1 MRVFV
6 FPAIVFCSLALTA
19 NATEHQIFHT
29 ARIDGHRTISLNL
42 LSNDVARDRDFDI
55 DVVITIL
62 EKNGTGKILYIDWSR
77 HTASIRCGVP
87 AIVKVGETNYNIDY
101 RDPGGVD
108 WKRDLWAVICK
119 TPMS

>member
-1 MRVFV
+1 MRMFV
-6 FPAIVFCSLALTA
+6 IPAIVFSYLTLPA

-29 ARIDGHRTISLNL
+29 AHIDGHRTISLNL

-62 EKNGTGKILYIDWSR
+62 EKNANGKILYIDWSR
-77 HTASIRCGVP
+77 HLASIKCGAP
-87 AIVKVGETNYNIDY
+87 AIVKVGGTNYNINY
-101 RDPGGVD
+101 RDSAGVD
-108 WKRDLWAVICK
+108 WKRDLWAAICK

>member
-1 MRVFV
+1 MRMFF
-6 FPAIVFCSLALTA
+6 FPAIVFSYLTLPA

-62 EKNGTGKILYIDWSR
+62 EKNGTGKILYID
-77 HTASIRCGVP
+77 
-87 AIVKVGETNYNIDY
+87 
-101 RDPGGVD
+101 
-108 WKRDLWAVICK
+108 
-119 TPMS
+119 

>member
-1 MRVFV
+1 MRMFF
-6 FPAIVFCSLALTA
+6 FPAIVFSYLTLPA

-62 EKNGTGKILYIDWSR
+62 EKNVNGKIMYIDWSR
-77 HTASIRCGVP
+77 HLASIKCGAP
-87 AIVKVGETNYNIDY
+87 AIVKVGGTNYNIDY
-101 RDPGGVD
+101 RDSAGVD
-108 WKRDLWAVICK
+108 WKRDLWAAICK